1 MHPNAPFLHCLPKIL
16 YCLRPVMRQSFRF
29 FVPKADRLEIIF
41 TCVKKLTGVSYSMY
55 SGTENETIHY
65 GDDTMETS
73 PARPQNMIDTTD
85 ALEAVSACQSM
96 KNFLFTLILIGL
108 ALCQIVFW
116 MDHFGLVSKDGCS
129 ACKRAGLV
137 CPAVVPTD
145 QCPLNACPK
154 SKPQANAQNTG
165 PVFLAATTDAAQP
178 TEPAAE
184 AEPVKPI
191 EQAINEIVKTANQT
205 PPDKEI
211 RLENEADRI
220 PAEIPTEHATP
231 QMLEPQAVPE
241 ETEAAEKIP
250 LNKDL
255 FRVSCRF
262 ATGVVAICN
271 FIVLTAAILY
281 CLSLLMCL
289 KISIAGRLGGINHIA
304 RAFFISLFLLVA
316 LIPWQR
322 MLPGVLIG
330 STWVPGELLCG
341 GWAKTD
347 SSVFWEVLFYL
358 RFCGLCVVALWFLLW
373 AQIRSAKW
381 ARATLRRLGV
391 VR

>member
-1 MHPNAPFLHCLPKIL
+1 
-16 YCLRPVMRQSFRF
+16 
-29 FVPKADRLEIIF
+29 
-41 TCVKKLTGVSYSMY
+41 
-55 SGTENETIHY
+55 
-65 GDDTMETS
+65 METS

-116 MDHFGLVSKDGCS
+116 MDHFGLVNKEGCS
-129 ACKRAGLV
+129 ACKNAG
-137 CPAVVPTD
+137 P
-145 QCPLNACPK
+145 ACP
-154 SKPQANAQNTG
+154 SAVSTEQCSPDACPESRPQANAQNAG
-165 PVFLAATTDAAQP
+165 LISLAATTDAARP
-178 TEPAAE
+178 VEPVAE

-191 EQAINEIVKTANQT
+191 EQAINEIVKTANQ
-205 PPDKEI
+205 PQPEKEI
-211 RLENEADRI
+211 LLEKEADRI

-241 ETEAAEKIP
+241 EAESAEEIP

-262 ATGVVAICN
+262 ATGVVTVCN

-281 CLSLLMCL
+281 CLSLLICL
-289 KISIAGRLGGINHIA
+289 KISLTGRLGGINHIA
-304 RAFFISLFLLVA
+304 RAFFISLFLLVV
-316 LIPWQR
+316 LIPWQQVI
-322 MLPGVLIG
+322 PGVLIG
-330 STWVPGELLCG
+330 SVWTPRELLCG

-347 SSVFWEVLFYL
+347 SSVFCEVLFYL